1 MPPKPPAAAAPS
13 PARRG
18 RARKWLAAAAIFAAG
33 ALTVG
38 LPVGLLSGGSP
49 TGPGPEPSAAP
60 GPGASG
66 AAGQVTVNT
75 SCIQAIRDAQTVRAQ
90 LNKLGRAAQQ
100 LNFGQLDQVIR
111 KLEPIQNRLDADS
124 RACRIVTQLPGGS
137 QVTSRPALPATPA
150 SPSHTPQTSP
160 APSPQTAQA
169 IISMTANAARRQP

>member
-13 PARRG
+13 PAPRE

-33 ALTVG
+33 ALTAG

-49 TGPGPEPSAAP
+49 PGHGPEPSAAAP
-60 GPGASG
+60 GPRASG

-75 SCIQAIRDAQTVRAQ
+75 PCIQAIHDAQTVRAQ
-90 LNKLGRAAQQ
+90 LDKLGRAAQQ
-100 LNFGQLDQVIR
+100 LNFGQLDQIVR
-111 KLEPIQNRLDADS
+111 KLEPIQNRLSTDS

-150 SPSHTPQTSP
+150 SPSHSPGTPPT
-160 APSPQTAQA
+160 PSPQASQA
-169 IISMTANAARRQP
+169 ISPVALRRSAG